1 MAAAAYFFL
10 FGACVNAEAATFLTA
25 AGVFGLL
32 RSFAAVDATDFEVCS
47 LRAMGFSLLMAAKA
61 TSTPRP

>member
-1 MAAAAYFFL
+1 MAAAVYFFL

-47 LRAMGFSLLMAAKA
+47 L
-61 TSTPRP
+61 